1 MNKDTSFSRK
11 LQEISLNQRLIFD
24 YKNNKKELRE
34 IFCDF
39 DSSLTKEELSDIAK
53 ITQKH
58 HFISLTNELFFYD
71 YNSSSPYSYHNLSKK
86 NIHFYIDEFLK
97 VHSLRDLLSGSSK
110 TPSDN
115 NRVLSY
121 LLNLDE
127 QYYHQYKNLYFEYYS
142 SFIDIKNK
150 NIYKELVL
158 NYNEKNK
165 LTDLFNNFNFSFS
178 SPHPSDRNKT
188 LLLERYFYTISIL
201 DSHKINYVSKLFNEK
216 FLSRGAFNFLFRI
229 SIPHNKKHQFAGKL
243 QNYFHSLENNLYNM
257 NMTFTEILLKKH
269 INLLKIQ
276 PYFFEELLA
285 FFGPKDSNLL
295 QYCIDSNIPEG
306 ATKDESFMVNQ
317 QTALKLFSQIEKD
330 KITNTLQSVEQSV
343 CQKKRI

>member
-1 MNKDTSFSRK
+1 MNKDTSSSIK
-11 LQEISLNQRLIFD
+11 MQEISLNQMLILD

-53 ITQKH
+53 ITQQN
-58 HFISLTNELFFYD
+58 HFLSLTNELFFYD
-71 YNSSSPYSYHNLSKK
+71 YESSSPYCYHNLSKE
-86 NIHFYIDEFLK
+86 NIHFYIDEFFK
-97 VHSLRDLLSGSSK
+97 VHSLKDLVSKGSN
-110 TPSDN
+110 TPSDI
-115 NRVLSY
+115 NRIFSY

-127 QYYHQYKNLYFEYYS
+127 DYYHQYKNLYFEYYC

-158 NYNEKNK
+158 NSNAKNK
-165 LTDLFNNFNFSFS
+165 LIDLFNNFNFSFS
-178 SPHPSDRNKT
+178 SSHPSDRNKT
-188 LLLERYFYTISIL
+188 ILLEKYFYTISIL

-216 FLSRGAFNFLFRI
+216 FLSRGGFNFLFRI
-229 SIPHNKKHQFAGKL
+229 SIPDNKKHQFARKL
-243 QNYFHSLENNLYNM
+243 RDYFHSLENNFHNM
-257 NMTFTEILLKKH
+257 NMTFTEILAKKN

-276 PYFFEELLA
+276 PYFFEELLT

-306 ATKDESFMVNQ
+306 ATKDESCVVNQ
-317 QTALKLFSQIEKD
+317 KTALKLSSQIEKN
-330 KITNTLQSVEQSV
+330 KIINTLQPVEQSGS
-343 CQKKRI
+343 QKKRI